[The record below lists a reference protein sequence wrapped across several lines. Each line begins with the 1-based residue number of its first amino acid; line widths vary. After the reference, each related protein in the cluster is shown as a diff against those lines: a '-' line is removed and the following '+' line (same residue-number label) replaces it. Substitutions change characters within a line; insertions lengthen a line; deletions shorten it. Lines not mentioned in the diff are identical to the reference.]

1 MRTFLTAARFY
12 AGYKLKALSL
22 LVFVTLGLGLIMLGV
37 DALYNSFNI
46 FFDRPATYL
55 MPRYFVSPKRD
66 FDLLSSNYGIAD
78 VALKSSQRA
87 ALSKALGER
96 FDLVDVSYC
105 WSLLQSR
112 RNPDRRLYAL
122 VVGIDFDEL
131 PRVFPSFA
139 GKLNAEEVAEY
150 KASPLI
156 LAERYLQKNGGIS
169 VGEEFTLL
177 SSDYFRDYNGIKTK
191 VKSIIGTPMEED
203 DSLTLPIIYVDISH
217 LKRLFALPESRGL
230 PFAIIP
236 KRPAHALSFED
247 AADMAAIR
255 AAAAPLGL
263 TAYSVSTIAVSMY
276 KSYTL
281 YRGIVVGLS
290 AILVLVMMAAISAS
304 LSINFQNR
312 RADFGLM
319 KAFGCSDTRLLGFV
333 LCESAISLAFPLVLA
348 FLANFGAGLLIKPF
362 KVLYTFTISP
372 EASLPGAMIILG
384 AAVLIC
390 LASSI
395 QPYRYLK
402 RIESVAIM
410 REE

>member
-55 MPRYFVSPKRD
+55 MPRYFVSPKKN
-66 FDLLSSNYGIAD
+66 FDLLSTSYGIAD
-78 VALKSSQRA
+78 IALKSGQREALA
-87 ALSKALGER
+87 ASLGDR
-96 FDLVDVSYC
+96 FDLVDISYC

-112 RNPDRRLYAL
+112 RDPDRRLYAL
-122 VVGIDFDEL
+122 VVGIDFAQL

-139 GKLNAEEVAEY
+139 GKLKSEDIAAY

-156 LAERYLQKNGGIS
+156 LVERYLQKNSGTWS
-169 VGEEFTLL
+169 GEEFTLL

-191 VKSIIGTPMEED
+191 VKSIIDTPMEED
-203 DSLTLPIIYVDISH
+203 DSLTLPIVYVDISQ
-217 LKRLFALPESRGL
+217 LKRLFALPSERGL
-230 PFAIIP
+230 PFAIVP
-236 KRPAHALSFED
+236 RRPAHALSFED

-255 AAAAPLGL
+255 AAASPLGL
-263 TAYSVSTIAVSMY
+263 TAYSVSTIALSMY

-281 YRGIVVGLS
+281 YRGIIAGLS

-319 KAFGCSDTRLLGFV
+319 KAFGCSDSRLLGFV
-333 LCESAISLAFPLVLA
+333 LCESAISLAFPLALA
-348 FLANFGAGLLIKPF
+348 FLANLGAGLAIKPF
-362 KVLYTFTISP
+362 KVLYTFTVSP
-372 EASLPGAMIILG
+372 RASAPGALIILG
-384 AAVLIC
+384 AAILIC